1 MDDWQSSEKA
11 SPYTS
16 AAKQKRE
23 QCSTPGQQHHQSA
36 TSPNVRTDDS
46 SSNAGLSTES
56 KSSTSSDYDPERDYN
71 PVCECRNCQVQRCI
85 RKTEDSCDCYD
96 CINAMHAT
104 GRGKKSEHRQ
114 YKLKDAP
121 TEGHKPKPPRQRGR
135 TSYPWIKQLVK
146 AQQPYK
152 SNKSSKQ
159 NSVQKGALEEGQQRM
174 SSGKTQ
180 PIVEESEEGTSN
192 RPTMNVP
199 VNEDHNSASSLK
211 SNRAK
216 RSSSNQVSQH
226 SSSSLSPHTGQSS
239 DFSNGTVET
248 PETRTLS
255 STDQRGTTPT
265 NSTMTSSNASTT
277 PTSLHLHSD

>member
-1 MDDWQSSEKA
+1 
-11 SPYTS
+11 
-16 AAKQKRE
+16 
-23 QCSTPGQQHHQSA
+23 
-36 TSPNVRTDDS
+36 
-46 SSNAGLSTES
+46 
-56 KSSTSSDYDPERDYN
+56 
-71 PVCECRNCQVQRCI
+71 
-85 RKTEDSCDCYD
+85 
-96 CINAMHAT
+96 MHAT

-159 NSVQKGALEEGQQRM
+159 KSVQKGALEEGQQRM

-277 PTSLHLHSD
+277 PTSCTSTATNSQITTRSEKSETSTDDYASRKRSARNEMRKLNKRKPRKP